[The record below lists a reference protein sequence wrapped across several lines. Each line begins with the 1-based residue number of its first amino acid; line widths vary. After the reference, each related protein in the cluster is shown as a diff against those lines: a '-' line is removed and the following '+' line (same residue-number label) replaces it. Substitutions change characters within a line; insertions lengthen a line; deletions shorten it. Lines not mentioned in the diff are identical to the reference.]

1 MNISKISNCYG
12 CMACIDV
19 CPKQCITIKKGKLDH
34 IFPSIINK
42 RCTDCGK
49 CLTVCPSENPPNLLQ
64 PSSVYAAWGKN
75 ENTRIKSSSGG
86 LASIL
91 SENIIRENGV
101 VYGCT
106 FLPKF
111 IFKHIRCT
119 SLTQLQS
126 LRGSKYVQSDMRGIY
141 TKIKQDLKDQ
151 KKVLFIGTPCQ
162 VAGVKLFFKNK
173 STNLYT
179 IDLICH
185 GVPSVNILKKS
196 LPHKLWKYDFNE
208 IEFRTCTKFHF
219 SVKNNISTVFDR
231 PLHKD
236 LFLKGFFTAL
246 FYRDSC
252 YSCQYARTQ
261 RIGDITLGDF
271 WGINANEI
279 ETDIE
284 KGVSLCMVNTLKGKD
299 LLNSIH
305 NYIYRVSRPIEEA
318 VAGNKQ
324 LKHPTPRSLRTKYFS
339 IFYPIV
345 GFKWA
350 VYLSIPEIIIKN
362 LITTLYYSLKK
373 IT

>member
-1 MNISKISNCYG
+1 
-12 CMACIDV
+12 MACIDI
-19 CPKQCITIKKGKLDH
+19 CPKKCITVKKNKLGH
-34 IFPSIINK
+34 IFPLIIREK
-42 RCTDCGK
+42 CIDCGR
-49 CLTVCPSENPPNLLQ
+49 CLKVCPSENKSNFLQ
-64 PSSVYAAWGKN
+64 PLSVYAAWRKN
-75 ENTRIKSSSGG
+75 ENARIESSSGG

-91 SENIIRENGV
+91 SENIIKANGV
-101 VYGCT
+101 VYGCA

-111 IFKHIRCT
+111 TFKHIRCT

-126 LRGSKYVQSDMRGIY
+126 LKGSKYVQSDMRGIY
-141 TKIKQDLKDQ
+141 TQIEHDLKEN

-162 VAGVKLFFKNK
+162 VAGIKFFFHNK
-173 STNLYT
+173 QKNLYT

-185 GVPSVNILKKS
+185 GVPSVNILKES
-196 LPHKLWKYDFNE
+196 LPHRLWKHNFNK

-236 LFLKGFFTAL
+236 LFLKGFFSAL
-246 FYRDSC
+246 FYRSSC

-279 ETDIE
+279 ETNIE

-305 NYIYRVSRPIEEA
+305 NYIERVSRPIEEA

-324 LKHPTPRSLRTKYFS
+324 LQYPTPRSLRTKYFS

-350 VYLSIPEIIIKN
+350 VCLSIPEIIIKN

-373 IT
+373 